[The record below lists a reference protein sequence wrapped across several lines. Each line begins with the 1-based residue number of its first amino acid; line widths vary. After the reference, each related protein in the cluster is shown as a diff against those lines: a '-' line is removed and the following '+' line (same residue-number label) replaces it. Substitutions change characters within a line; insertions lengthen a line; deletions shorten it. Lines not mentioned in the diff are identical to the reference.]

1 MTWTEGVL
9 RISDT
14 FAIHGGYLGIIVS
27 IIFAIAII
35 LFLLF
40 VGAVGYMIGDTIN
53 EVYKDYKKDK
63 DLAAKAL
70 GISRATLYRKLD
82 KYNIISK

>member
-40 VGAVGYMIGDTIN
+40 VGLVGYMIGDTIN
-53 EVYKDYKKDK
+53 EVYKDYK
-63 DLAAKAL
+63 
-70 GISRATLYRKLD
+70 G
-82 KYNIISK
+82 

>member
-14 FAIHGGYLGIIVS
+14 FAIHGGYLGIIVFS
-27 IIFAIAII
+27 IFAIAII

-40 VGAVGYMIGDTIN
+40 VAAVGYMIGDTIN
-53 EVYKDYKKDK
+53 KVYKDYK
-63 DLAAKAL
+63 
-70 GISRATLYRKLD
+70 G
-82 KYNIISK
+82 

>member
-14 FAIHGGYLGIIVS
+14 FEIGGGYLGIIGCS
-27 IIFAIAII
+27 LFAIAII

-40 VGAVGYMIGDTIN
+40 VGAVGYMIGDTIK
-53 EVYKDYKKDK
+53 EVYKD
-63 DLAAKAL
+63 
-70 GISRATLYRKLD
+70 
-82 KYNIISK
+82 

>member
-9 RISDT
+9 RISDN

-35 LFLLF
+35 LFLVF
-40 VGAVGYMIGDTIN
+40 VGLVGYMIGDTIN
-53 EVYKDYKKDK
+53 EVYKDYKGYKD
-63 DLAAKAL
+63 
-70 GISRATLYRKLD
+70 
-82 KYNIISK
+82 

>member
-14 FAIHGGYLGIIVS
+14 FAIHGGYLGIIAS

-40 VGAVGYMIGDTIN
+40 VGAVGYMIGDTIK
-53 EVYKDYKKDK
+53 EVYKD
-63 DLAAKAL
+63 
-70 GISRATLYRKLD
+70 
-82 KYNIISK
+82 

>member
-14 FAIHGGYLGIIVS
+14 FAIHGGYLGIIGFS
-27 IIFAIAII
+27 IFAIAII

-40 VGAVGYMIGDTIN
+40 VGAVGYMIGDTIK
-53 EVYKDYKKDK
+53 EIKEK
-63 DLAAKAL
+63 
-70 GISRATLYRKLD
+70 
-82 KYNIISK
+82 

>member
-14 FAIHGGYLGIIVS
+14 FAIHGGYLGIIGFS
-27 IIFAIAII
+27 IFAIAII

-40 VGAVGYMIGDTIN
+40 VGAVGAMIGDTIKEFN
-53 EVYKDYKKDK
+53 EKYK
-63 DLAAKAL
+63 
-70 GISRATLYRKLD
+70 
-82 KYNIISK
+82 